1 MAHEEE
7 QRRFKVFLEDRIIVM
22 IQAYSYRKAS
32 GNIYFVLPEGE
43 EKSVVAE
50 FSIAQVKAIV
60 RMDGYLQHELL

>member
-7 QRRFKVFLEDRIIVM
+7 QRRFKIFLEDRIIVM
-22 IQAYSYRKAS
+22 IQADSYRKAS
-32 GNIYFVLPEGE
+32 GNIYFVLSEGE

-60 RMDGYLQHELL
+60 RMDGYLQHEVL